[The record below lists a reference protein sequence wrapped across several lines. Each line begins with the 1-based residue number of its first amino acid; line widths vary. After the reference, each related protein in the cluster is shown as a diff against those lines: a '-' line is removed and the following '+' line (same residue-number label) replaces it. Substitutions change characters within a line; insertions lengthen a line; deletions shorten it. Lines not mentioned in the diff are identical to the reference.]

1 MTLKICACLGKCS
14 NSGLFPGTG
23 ADERDLAVC
32 AGRRAALRRFLLAG
46 VGFFRAPSIS
56 LVVHTSTGRSGGADL
71 ARVLFISVCGCVF
84 SPCH

>member
-32 AGRRAALRRFLLAG
+32 AGSVGRRAALSRF
-46 VGFFRAPSIS
+46 FD
-56 LVVHTSTGRSGGADL
+56 GRGWVFKSAQH
-71 ARVLFISVCGCVF
+71 LFGC
-84 SPCH
+84 